1 MFVQLNKQRTK
12 FPMTLAP
19 KGELRTHMHHLV
31 APLSGRCGQKK
42 LFQPSCDFLI
52 FYAAFLLLMPKT
64 SVFQAEDVAKV
75 LYEKLA
81 GAEFDRNVL
90 SSDLTFYNLYIVR

>member
-1 MFVQLNKQRTK
+1 
-12 FPMTLAP
+12 
-19 KGELRTHMHHLV
+19 
-31 APLSGRCGQKK
+31 
-42 LFQPSCDFLI
+42 
-52 FYAAFLLLMPKT
+52 MPKT

-90 SSDLTFYNLYIVR
+90 SSDLTFYNLYIVRWREPDTFVFPR

>member
-1 MFVQLNKQRTK
+1 
-12 FPMTLAP
+12 MTLAP

-31 APLSGRCGQKK
+31 APLSGR

-52 FYAAFLLLMPKT
+52 FYAAFLLLMP